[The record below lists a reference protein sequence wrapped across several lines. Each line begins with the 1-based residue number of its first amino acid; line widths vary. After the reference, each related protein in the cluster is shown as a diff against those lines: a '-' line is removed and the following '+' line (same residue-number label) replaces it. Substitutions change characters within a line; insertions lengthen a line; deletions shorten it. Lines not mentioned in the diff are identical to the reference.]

1 MALRPKRKYTSVP
14 EHDALLEAF
23 YQNLDQEDEDFLKN
37 KFIEADKDNF
47 SPVGSDSDGGNDKPA
62 VVEEPACRSNLLKVF
77 C

>member
-37 KFIEADKDNF
+37 RFIEGDKDNF
-47 SPVGSDSDGGNDKPA
+47 SPEDSDSDGGNYKH
-62 VVEEPACRSNLLKVF
+62 ACRSNLLKVL